1 MEREGSGNRKR
12 ERIRIR
18 IRMSTASSSSSSSS
32 SRTPLVLVG
41 ASVAAVAAVAVL
53 AVGGRRV
60 FLLPFDIFRFRF
72 GLGGKSTAAGG
83 DDRQNAGASTGT
95 LVLKVRS
102 GRDAGKSLSLSCKDG
117 AELTMGRLESN
128 MLLFTDEEVSGRH
141 ATATYDTKA
150 GGWRL
155 RDLGS
160 LNGTRLNGKE
170 IGEPGRRTGAAV
182 VLRHGDIVTLG
193 ETTTLEVIIGRASF
207 RRPNFVWS
215 VRGQPSRKHIQR
227 HEPSEDEVTLS
238 LSPDGTSALYV
249 FDGHCG
255 RTAVEEAAEILPA
268 EVAARLPSRMPDSG
282 AKDEL
287 TQAFIASDS
296 KIHADHAGCTATV
309 AIIWPRNEH
318 DWSEGCYIQV
328 ANVGD
333 SVAVA
338 SHKSRTYAEVISS
351 SHRLTDADERARLQA
366 RGLKL
371 REGEKRLYGL
381 QISRVIGDR
390 FLKSEDVGLT
400 AEPSVSDV
408 LFVGGKMGRE
418 IVIIATDGLWD
429 EIEPVEAISVAID
442 AMNKY
447 VATKDETN
455 VQAMVD
461 AAADALISKAR
472 GAQGLVDDTTVLVLK
487 FDKPSE
493 NSHVK
498 PKVSTNINQTV
509 YNL

>member
-1 MEREGSGNRKR
+1 M
-12 ERIRIR
+12 
-18 IRMSTASSSSSSSS
+18 AA

-41 ASVAAVAAVAVL
+41 AGVAAVAAVAVL

-72 GLGGKSTAAGG
+72 GLGGKKTTTGS
-83 DDRQNAGASTGT
+83 DDRQQHKAGASTGT

-102 GRDAGKSLSLSCKDG
+102 GRDVGKSLSLACKDG

-128 MLLFTDEEVSGRH
+128 MLHFTDEEVSGRH

-170 IGEPGRRTGAAV
+170 IGEPGRRMGAAV
-182 VLRHGDIVTLG
+182 LLRHGDIVTLG
-193 ETTTLEVIIGRASF
+193 ETTTLEVVIGRASF

-215 VRGQPSRKHIQR
+215 VRGQPSRKHIHR

-238 LSPDGTSALYV
+238 LTPDGTSALYV

-255 RTAVEEAAEILPA
+255 RTAVEEAAEILPS
-268 EVAARLPSRMPDSG
+268 EVAARLPSRMPLSG
-282 AKDEL
+282 AAEEL
-287 TQAFIASDS
+287 KEAFVASDS
-296 KIHADHAGCTATV
+296 KIHADHAGCTATAV
-309 AIIWPRNEH
+309 IIWPRNEH
-318 DWSEGCYIQV
+318 DRSMGCRLQV

-333 SVAVA
+333 SLTIMSAE
-338 SHKSRTYAEVISS
+338 HKKAAEVISS

-381 QISRVIGDR
+381 QISRVMGDR
-390 FLKSEDVGLT
+390 FLKSEDVGLI
-400 AEPSVSDV
+400 AEPSVSNAVD
-408 LFVGGKMGRE
+408 VGGGGPGRE
-418 IVIIATDGLWD
+418 VVIIATDGLWD
-429 EIEPVEAISVAID
+429 EIEPADAMSVAFD

-472 GAQGLVDDTTVLVLK
+472 GAQGLVDDTTVVVLK
-487 FDKPSE
+487 FEKSAHDTLVRGKGVDE
-493 NSHVK
+493 
-498 PKVSTNINQTV
+498 TV
-509 YNL
+509 M